1 MQLGVGGRIG
11 APILSLSLQPYFLSD
26 FSFAFYSLQQGNIL
40 AFSMFMSRAFSKPDN
55 SENPEELTNFGLTPW
70 LIVELSIFF

>member
-1 MQLGVGGRIG
+1 MQMGVGGRIG
-11 APILSLSLQPYFLSD
+11 APILSLSPAVFSLD